1 LKFRIKP
8 IAFAGVTALAEG
20 VEITEVIAAALGEG
34 NNVVDAQVFGSAA
47 FLAGVIVS
55 IEDVRS
61 DSFRDSDALGLLGFH
76 GSRGIITNFPILLLN
91 YPMVK
96 MKPPLSEE
104 FRVQILQLL

>member
-1 LKFRIKP
+1 
-8 IAFAGVTALAEG
+8 

-61 DSFRDSDALGLLGFH
+61 GSFRDFDALGLLGSH
-76 GSRGIITNFPILLLN
+76 WLLN
-91 YPMVK
+91 
-96 MKPPLSEE
+96 
-104 FRVQILQLL
+104 